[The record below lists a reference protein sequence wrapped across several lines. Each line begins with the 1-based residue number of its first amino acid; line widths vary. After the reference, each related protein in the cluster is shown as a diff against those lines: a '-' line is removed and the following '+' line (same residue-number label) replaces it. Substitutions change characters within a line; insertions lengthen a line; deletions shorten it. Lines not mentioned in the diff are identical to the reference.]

1 MNKIEIALNGQQV
14 LLDVDRAREL
24 GLIENINKELIDR
37 LNDSN
42 KYYYIESIGLIDT
55 TKNWNSLCDKGK
67 LSNGNY
73 FSSKEVAQSH
83 INQLGGLTARIN
95 TYLLEANAKSN
106 WKADWN
112 DRSQYKYYVFF
123 DYTDREY
130 KCDYYK
136 YTGVVGV
143 IYTSR
148 EIAEEL
154 VDKLNGGWR

>member
-14 LLDVDRAREL
+14 ILDVDRAREL
-24 GLIENINKELIDR
+24 GLIENVNKELIDR

-55 TKNWNSLCDKGK
+55 TENWNSLSDKGR

-73 FSSKEVAQSH
+73 FSSREVAQSH
-83 INQLGGLTARIN
+83 IDQLGGLTARIN

-112 DRSQYKYYVFF
+112 DSNQYKYHIFF
-123 DYTDREY
+123 DYTTREY
-130 KCDYYK
+130 RCSYFT
-136 YTGVVGV
+136 YTGAVGV
-143 IYTSR
+143 IYTSK
-148 EIAEEL
+148 EIVEEL
-154 VDKLNGGWR
+154 VDKLNSGWR